1 MNPLM
6 NEVRIGN
13 FTVWLKY
20 WIFIIIISLAP
31 PPKKEGEGMGG
42 GGLSKYE
49 KYIDQYGQTG

>member
-31 PPKKEGEGMGG
+31 PQKKEGEGMG